1 MKLSMIRR
9 FIRYYR
15 PHMKLFSID
24 MICALIVSIIDLVY
38 PSVAEKIIDSCEGLA
53 EGTGALT
60 AESILKTILLLGGLL
75 LLIYVVKMFCN
86 MFIAYQG
93 HVIGTRMQGAM
104 RHDVFH
110 HLQKLPL
117 KYYDD
122 NETGTIMS
130 KVYNDL
136 FDVSELAHHAPENF
150 FLAGIMM
157 IGSFIILVQKCW
169 QLTLIIFAFVP
180 IIVIFALIMRKRMHD
195 AFSSCR
201 KKTAEMNAD
210 INNSVSGIR
219 VSRAY
224 TTRDHELSKFDN
236 INGQF
241 VEASSYRYKS
251 MGQFHSGMTFLMD
264 LLYLMAIVGGGIFLY
279 KGVITIGAFTAFL
292 LYIHSFLR
300 PINMLVGLFEQVQEG
315 STGFERFLNLMD
327 EPEEKDEPDAVDV
340 GKVNGTIR
348 FEDVCFD
355 YRDQET
361 IGDDKL
367 LIHNLNIE
375 IDAGKTVALVGPS
388 GGGKTTLCHLIP
400 RFYEISG
407 GRILIDDMDIKGMTR
422 DSLRANIGIVAQ
434 DVFLF
439 NGTIRENI
447 AYGNFNASQEE
458 IEEAARRA
466 NIHDYVMTLPD
477 GYDTNVG
484 ERGVKLSGGQKQRIS
499 IARAFLKNP
508 PILILDEA
516 TSALDNATEM
526 QIQSSLEELGKGRTE
541 IIVAHR
547 LSTVK
552 KADEII
558 VIDERGVAER
568 GNHEELMAQD
578 GIYAGLYR
586 YQFREE

>member
-1 MKLSMIRR
+1 MKFSTIRR

-15 PHMKLFSID
+15 PHMKLFSLD
-24 MICALIVSIIDLVY
+24 MLCALVVSIIDLVY

-53 EGTGALT
+53 AGTGTLT
-60 AESILKTILLLGGLL
+60 AEGILRTILLLGALL
-75 LLIYVVKMFCN
+75 LVIYIVKMGCN
-86 MFIAYQG
+86 MFIAYWG
-93 HVIGTRMQGAM
+93 HVIGTRMQGHM

-110 HLQKLPL
+110 HLQTLPL
-117 KYYDD
+117 KYYD
-122 NETGTIMS
+122 NTETGTIMS

-157 IGSFIILVQKCW
+157 IGSFVILVQKCW
-169 QLTLIIFAFVP
+169 QLTLIIFLFVP
-180 IIVIFALIMRKRMHD
+180 IIVAFALFMRKRMHE

-201 KKTAEMNAD
+201 KKTGEMNAD
-210 INNSVSGIR
+210 VQNSVSGIR
-219 VSRAY
+219 VTRAY
-224 TTRDHELSKFDN
+224 TSRDHELDKFDR
-236 INGQF
+236 INGEF
-241 VEASSYRYKS
+241 VAASSYRYKS

-264 LLYLMAIVGGGIFLY
+264 LLYLMALVGGGIFLY
-279 KGVITIGAFTAFL
+279 RGAITIGAFTAFL
-292 LYIHSFLR
+292 LYINSFLK
-300 PINMLVGLFEQVQEG
+300 PINMLVALFEQVQEG
-315 STGFERFLNLMD
+315 ATGFERFLGLMD
-327 EPEEKDEPDAVDV
+327 EPEEKDDPGAVAVD
-340 GKVNGTIR
+340 KVEGTIA
-348 FEDVCFD
+348 FEHVSFD

-367 LIHNLNIE
+367 LIHDLNIE
-375 IDAGKTVALVGPS
+375 IPAGKTVALVGPS

-400 RFYEISG
+400 RFYEISD
-407 GRILIDDMDIKGMTR
+407 GRILIDGQDIRSMTR

-447 AYGNFNASQEE
+447 AYGNFNASQQE

-466 NIHDYVMTLPD
+466 NIHDHIMSLPE

-484 ERGVKLSGGQKQRIS
+484 ERGVRLSGGQKQRIS

-526 QIQSSLEELGKGRTE
+526 QIQASLEELGRGRTE
-541 IIVAHR
+541 IVVAHR

-568 GNHEELMAQD
+568 GTHEELMEQD

-586 YQFREE
+586 YQFREA

>member
-1 MKLSMIRR
+1 MKFSTIRR

-15 PHMKLFSID
+15 PHMKLFSLD
-24 MICALIVSIIDLVY
+24 MLCALVVSIIDLVY

-53 EGTGALT
+53 AGTGTLT
-60 AESILKTILLLGGLL
+60 AEGILRTILLLGGLL
-75 LLIYVVKMFCN
+75 LVIYIVKMGCN
-86 MFIAYQG
+86 MFIAYWG
-93 HVIGTRMQGAM
+93 HVIGTRMQGHM

-117 KYYDD
+117 KYYD
-122 NETGTIMS
+122 NTETGTIMS

-157 IGSFIILVQKCW
+157 IGSFVILVQKCW
-169 QLTLIIFAFVP
+169 QLTLIIFLFVP
-180 IIVIFALIMRKRMHD
+180 IIVAFALFMRKRMHE

-201 KKTAEMNAD
+201 KKTGEMNAD
-210 INNSVSGIR
+210 VQNSVSGIR
-219 VSRAY
+219 VTRAY
-224 TTRDHELSKFDN
+224 TSRDHELDKFDR
-236 INGQF
+236 INGEF
-241 VEASSYRYKS
+241 VAASSYRYKS

-264 LLYLMAIVGGGIFLY
+264 LLYLMALVGGGIFLY
-279 KGVITIGAFTAFL
+279 RGAITIGAFTAFL
-292 LYIHSFLR
+292 LYINSFLK
-300 PINMLVGLFEQVQEG
+300 PINMLVALFEQVQEG
-315 STGFERFLNLMD
+315 ATGFERFLGLMD
-327 EPEEKDEPDAVDV
+327 EPEEKDDPGAVAVD
-340 GKVNGTIR
+340 KVDGTIA
-348 FEDVCFD
+348 FEHVSFD

-367 LIHNLNIE
+367 LIHDLNIE
-375 IDAGKTVALVGPS
+375 IPAGKTVALVGPS

-400 RFYEISG
+400 RFYEISD
-407 GRILIDDMDIKGMTR
+407 GRILIDGQDIRSMTR

-447 AYGNFNASQEE
+447 AYGNFNASQQE

-466 NIHDYVMTLPD
+466 NIHDHIMSLPD

-484 ERGVKLSGGQKQRIS
+484 ERGVRLSGGQKQRIS

-526 QIQSSLEELGKGRTE
+526 QIQASLEELGRGRTE
-541 IIVAHR
+541 IVVAHR

-568 GNHEELMAQD
+568 GTHEELMQQD

-586 YQFREE
+586 YQFREA